1 MVTDASPAP
10 SSSVTVRIFG
20 SLRPLRTAR
29 GLPYA
34 LDVAVPRGGIVARD
48 LAVSLG
54 LPPEK
59 IEGVFVNHGL
69 HGIGVRVSPGDR
81 VAFVPYGTPGPHRV
95 FLGIYAAGRE
105 ASEAAEGRRDASG

>member
-10 SSSVTVRIFG
+10 RASVTVRIFG
-20 SLRPLRTAR
+20 SLRQLRTGQ
-29 GLPYA
+29 GLPHT
-34 LDVAVPRGGIVARD
+34 LDVDVPRGGVAARD

-95 FLGIYAAGRE
+95 LLGLYAAGRE
-105 ASEAAEGRRDASG
+105 ASEATEDGRDAGS

>member
-29 GLPYA
+29 GLPYT
-34 LDVAVPRGGIVARD
+34 LDVDVPRGGIAARD

-95 FLGIYAAGRE
+95 FLGLYAAGRK
-105 ASEAAEGRRDASG
+105 ASEAAGDRRDASG